1 MHGRQELKHEGNFPA
16 SPIVLSFEH
25 TLTKGSGVIQGR
37 PESALYTT
45 VKWRRKDF
53 VQVWWSFI
61 SEMHEDKTR
70 VTAVFLLQQQ
80 VVNSLEECSSRGI
93 LHKRDLLLY
102 HLFAPRH
109 AEWSRSLT
117 IAVKHSDIVATVD
130 LKWTEESLTFFGD
143 VMQEEGDIIKAR
155 NDIGS
160 IAALARVVQG
170 CCGLSACSTLNIDD
184 S

>member
-1 MHGRQELKHEGNFPA
+1 M
-16 SPIVLSFEH
+16 
-25 TLTKGSGVIQGR
+25 
-37 PESALYTT
+37 
-45 VKWRRKDF
+45 
-53 VQVWWSFI
+53 
-61 SEMHEDKTR
+61 
-70 VTAVFLLQQQ
+70 
-80 VVNSLEECSSRGI
+80 
-93 LHKRDLLLY
+93 
-102 HLFAPRH
+102 
-109 AEWSRSLT
+109 

-143 VMQEEGDIIKAR
+143 VTQEEGDIIKAR